1 MVDRSRNKGAYL
13 RLLSVLA
20 IIGTAGYA
28 GVTAWHRTAS
38 TPAEAPPLSEI
49 PVATVTVGG
58 PSHADLLPSAEEK
71 AAAIRADAPAEAAA
85 AAAQAH
91 PAPVSTFKVATADS
105 LDDLFQRL
113 GYRLA
118 SVRAGE
124 SVPRVVLARF
134 PRDFHAIPEVER
146 RKRLF
151 VKSVL
156 PLVLDVNEELAE
168 QRGRLERLAR
178 RLEAGEVLDEADR
191 AWIAFMAARYG
202 TAPDD
207 IETLLERIDIIPP
220 SIAVAQAA
228 IESGWA
234 TSRFA
239 REGNALF
246 GQYSYARRAEGIVPA
261 ERAPGETFKIRSFRQ
276 LRDAVRAYA
285 HNLNT
290 HYAYAEFRARRA
302 AARRAGRPLDGYEL
316 AGALTRYSVRGDEYV
331 EDIRKVIRAN
341 DLAAFDQARL
351 ARAPVRL
358 PTGT

>member
-1 MVDRSRNKGAYL
+1 MVDLSRNKGAYL
-13 RLLSVLA
+13 RLLGAAALLA
-20 IIGTAGYA
+20 TAGY
-28 GVTAWHRTAS
+28 GGIVAWQRTAS
-38 TPAEAPPLSEI
+38 MPSVPARAEV
-49 PVATVTVGG
+49 PVATISV
-58 PSHADLLPSAEEK
+58 AAIPSADAK
-71 AAAIRADAPAEAAA
+71 AGAIRATAPDGAAA
-85 AAAQAH
+85 AG
-91 PAPVSTFKVATADS
+91 PAVRPSPASTLKVATADS
-105 LDDLFQRL
+105 LDSLFQRL

-134 PRDFHAIPEVER
+134 PGDFHAIPEVER

-156 PLVLDVNEELAE
+156 PLVLEVNEELSA
-168 QRGRLERLAR
+168 QRARLLRLHR
-178 RLEAGEVLDEADR
+178 RREAGKSLEAADR
-191 AWIAFMAARYG
+191 DWIAFMAARYG

-207 IETLLERIDIIPP
+207 LETLLRRVDIIPP
-220 SIAVAQAA
+220 SIAIAQAA

-246 GQYSYARRAEGIVPA
+246 GQYSYTRRGNGIVPA
-261 ERAPGETFKIRSFRQ
+261 RRPAGETFEIRSFRQ

-290 HYAYAEFRARRA
+290 HFAYAEFRAHRA
-302 AARRAGRPLDGYEL
+302 AANRAGRLLDGYEL
-316 AGALTRYSVRGDEYV
+316 ADALSRYSVRGDEYV

-341 DLAAFDQARL
+341 DLAALDRARL
-351 ARAPVRL
+351 ARAAVRL